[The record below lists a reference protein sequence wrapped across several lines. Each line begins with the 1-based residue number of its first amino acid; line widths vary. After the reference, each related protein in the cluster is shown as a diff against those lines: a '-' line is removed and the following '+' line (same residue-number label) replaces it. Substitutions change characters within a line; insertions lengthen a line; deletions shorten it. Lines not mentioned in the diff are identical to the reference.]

1 MSQNQ
6 NSAFYYP
13 EKNDDDSSLSP
24 AEQANTE
31 INKNNL
37 KNNAIIDLTQGKIKN
52 ITNYN
57 YLEEFISVKKKNVDS
72 YYMNQD
78 SNGRTL
84 NVPKVLPPGVVPNAS
99 YNGGVTIGEE
109 CDGPHCS
116 IPVVPTSQYYIAQN
130 LKSANPPPN
139 ATTHFP
145 STHRLGNNSDVNP
158 YISNYQG
165 TKLNYGPFNISVVKF
180 SK

>member
-57 YLEEFISVKKKNVDS
+57 YLEEFI
-72 YYMNQD
+72 
-78 SNGRTL
+78 
-84 NVPKVLPPGVVPNAS
+84 
-99 YNGGVTIGEE
+99 
-109 CDGPHCS
+109 
-116 IPVVPTSQYYIAQN
+116 
-130 LKSANPPPN
+130 
-139 ATTHFP
+139 
-145 STHRLGNNSDVNP
+145 
-158 YISNYQG
+158 
-165 TKLNYGPFNISVVKF
+165 
-180 SK
+180 